1 MNSAVDGEKTSLIA
15 GTRNFIVESFAELK
29 KITRPSRQETMQA
42 AMVTV
47 VIMFFISICLFL
59 LDLVFS
65 KIIGALLI

>member
-1 MNSAVDGEKTSLIA
+1 MNSAVDGEKTSLIVV
-15 GTRNFIVESFAELK
+15 TRNFIVESFAELK

-42 AMVTV
+42 AMVTI